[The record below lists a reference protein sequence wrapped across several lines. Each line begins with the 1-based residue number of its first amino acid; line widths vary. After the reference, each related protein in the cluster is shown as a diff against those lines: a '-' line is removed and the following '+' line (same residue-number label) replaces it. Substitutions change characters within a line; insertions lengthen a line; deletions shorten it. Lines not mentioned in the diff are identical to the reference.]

1 MADAL
6 SLDRPTGERA
16 GKPSAP
22 RAMGGGG
29 LAWRADPPAEGARRV
44 PLFRR
49 PLLPTGARD
58 RALLQRQLKTLVA
71 IRLVVVTSVFLL
83 YFLLSLLPEGTS
95 GVLAPRVI
103 FLLLGLA
110 YGFSLGYI
118 ALLGLER
125 HPELQAY
132 LQFLGDLLLITALV
146 YWFGG
151 SSSPFTMLYL
161 VVISVAATLL
171 RRRAAMLVANLA
183 YLLYAATQLG
193 LHHGWIPAAQP
204 GDASN
209 AQLLYYNL
217 AIHLLGFYGVAF
229 LTSYLA
235 RNVTLAERE
244 LAENRESLAD
254 LQVAYQDVVQSISA
268 GLLTTDR
275 DGRVT
280 SVNRAGEQ
288 LLRREG
294 SWLLGRHA
302 GDIGLLPPDSW
313 DQLVDACGRG
323 ERVRTEFEHG
333 GTDGQA
339 WYGFTMTALAD
350 AHGSQGGYILIFQDL
365 TEWRAL
371 QAELR
376 IKDRMAAVG
385 ELAAGLAHEIGN
397 PLAAISGSVQLLAPG
412 REQDPQRGQLLS
424 IVLRESQ
431 RLDRTI
437 KGFLQFARPKERDS
451 GWFDIASLLAEHVE
465 LLSNSSELSAAHYVE
480 LELEPP
486 SARVLGDAD
495 QISQIFWNLARNAI
509 KAMPDGG
516 RLVVSGRLL
525 DGVYQL
531 RVADTGRGM
540 SAEERDK
547 LFHPFKSFFDE
558 GSGLGMAIV
567 YRIVQEHGGRLL
579 VDSAPGRGTVITAE
593 LPVGHA
599 PPAAAPWDG
608 ASRGVGAPARGPA
621 A

>member
-1 MADAL
+1 VPA
-6 SLDRPTGERA
+6 SGRRPEPVVAEASR
-16 GKPSAP
+16 
-22 RAMGGGG
+22 G
-29 LAWRADPPAEGARRV
+29 L
-44 PLFRR
+44 LRR
-49 PLLPTGARD
+49 PLLPSGARD
-58 RALLQRQLKTLVA
+58 AALLQRQLKSLVA

-83 YFLLSLLPEGTS
+83 YFLISLLPDGTS

-118 ALLGLER
+118 ALLGLDR

-132 LQFLGDLLLITALV
+132 MQFVGDLLLITALV

-151 SSSPFTMLYL
+151 ISSPFTMLYL

-171 RRRAAMLVANLA
+171 RRRAALLVANIA
-183 YLLYAATQLG
+183 YLLYAATQLA
-193 LHHGWIPAAQP
+193 LHFGWLPPARA
-204 GDASN
+204 GEN
-209 AQLLYYNL
+209 AAPSLLYYNL
-217 AIHLLGFYGVAF
+217 AIHFLGFYGVAL

-244 LAENRESLAD
+244 LAEKRESLAD
-254 LQVAYQDVVQSISA
+254 LQVAHQDVVQSISA
-268 GLLTTDR
+268 GLLTTDGE
-275 DGRVT
+275 GRVT

-288 LLRREG
+288 LLRRDG
-294 SWLLGRHA
+294 SWLVGRHA
-302 GDIGLLPPDSW
+302 GEIGLLPPDSW
-313 DQLVDACGRG
+313 GELVAACRRG

-333 GTDGQA
+333 GTDGKA
-339 WYGFTMTALAD
+339 WYGFTMTALTD
-350 AHGSQGGYILIFQDL
+350 AHGRQGGYILIFQDL

-412 REQDPQRGQLLS
+412 ARELDPQRSQLLS

-437 KGFLQFARPKERDS
+437 KSFLQFARPKERES
-451 GWFDIASLLAEHVE
+451 SLFDIAALLAEHVE
-465 LLSNSSELSAAHYVE
+465 LLRNSPELSAAHEVE
-480 LELEPP
+480 LALAPP
-486 SARVLGDAD
+486 SARVMGDAD

-509 KAMPDGG
+509 KAMPHGG
-516 RLVVSGRLL
+516 RLTISGRLL

-540 SAEERDK
+540 SAVERDK
-547 LFHPFKSFFDE
+547 LFQPFKSFFDE

-567 YRIVQEHGGRLL
+567 YRIVQEHGGRLQ
-579 VDSAPGRGTVITAE
+579 VESAPGRGSAITVE
-593 LPVGHA
+593 LPAGQA
-599 PPAAAPWDG
+599 PAAAGLWQSAG
-608 ASRGVGAPARGPA
+608 ARAARSPAGGRA
-621 A
+621 